1 MYDGLTKEE
10 YKELLKE
17 CNMCTKK
24 WTLARRSKFR
34 ERRKEIIEKRSVHL
48 NFLGLGKK
56 VKNGR

>member
-1 MYDGLTKEE
+1 MYGGLTKEE

-34 ERRKEIIEKRSVHL
+34 ERAQEIIESRSKKKSI
-48 NFLGLGKK
+48 FRKK
-56 VKNGR
+56 VK